1 LVAGRPVV
9 AAGRVFVTDFE
20 RPAGTKGNVFR
31 PSVTFNKVNTYPWF
45 KERVYKLEDDGSYD
59 PTDRTAAIEK
69 ALEFTPKIPIGLLYR
84 TERPTY
90 EDSEPVL
97 LKGPLVD
104 QSLGL
109 DRRTLVANHAETM

>member
-20 RPAGTKGNVFR
+20 RP
-31 PSVTFNKVNTYPWF
+31 
-45 KERVYKLEDDGSYD
+45 
-59 PTDRTAAIEK
+59 
-69 ALEFTPKIPIGLLYR
+69 
-84 TERPTY
+84 TY

-104 QSLGL
+104 QPLGL
-109 DRRTLVANHAETM
+109 DRGTLDAILAETM